1 MEFVNDQM
9 TRSEE
14 LDGEGSRPV
23 RRKKQRQSEA
33 EQDYI
38 EPSAVEQSQMKYDS
52 TGMYHW

>member
-9 TRSEE
+9 TRSDE
-14 LDGEGSRPV
+14 LEGEGSRPI
-23 RRKKQRQSEA
+23 RRKKQRQAQA
-33 EQDYI
+33 EQAYN